1 MLARPSAC
9 ACSAEADLGTVVPP
23 RLAHRDLRPWRPQ
36 YMPKLKKWTAIL
48 AKLREIFRRN
58 KSQPVGRVIELINP
72 ILRGWVNYFAV
83 GHSGRCFA
91 FIADWVEK
99 KIRRHMM
106 RAKKRKGFG
115 WKRWSGEWLYEVL
128 GLFCDYRVRYYAPR
142 PKVAPAR

>member
-1 MLARPSAC
+1 
-9 ACSAEADLGTVVPP
+9 
-23 RLAHRDLRPWRPQ
+23 
-36 YMPKLKKWTAIL
+36 MPKLKKWTAIL

-83 GHSGRCFA
+83 GHSGRCFT
-91 FIADWVEK
+91 FIEDWVEK

-115 WKRWSGEWLYEVL
+115 WKRWSREWLHEVL
-128 GLFCDYRVRYYAPR
+128 GLFCDYRVRYYAPSPTIR
-142 PKVAPAR
+142 LFSSFMSTLSFPISSRNRLVTAATRQSCRG